1 MISNFNVC
9 DKADTKKKDSKRK
22 DSESDTKKKDTK
34 NNTKPDTKN
43 KTERGTKNN
52 TRPDI
57 KNNTKPDTND
67 DTRASIK
74 NKQKSINNRYKSLLE
89 TKKTIKNNIDLVYNA
104 LKKLPNESQ
113 PKLIEL
119 VRLDTIL
126 NDSINVVWREIHE
139 GVKKGIKK
147 IDINKIKNVDSFI
160 FQLRAIINHK
170 ILLLKTSVVV
180 KLNII
185 IGDIKNKSNIGDVY
199 NYNDKDKLFMID
211 KDLDNYM
218 KHLKRDLGGIK
229 QNLKTISVYQ
239 TDSHKTLM
247 RFLK

>member
-1 MISNFNVC
+1 MIYS
-9 DKADTKKKDSKRK
+9 
-22 DSESDTKKKDTK
+22 
-34 NNTKPDTKN
+34 
-43 KTERGTKNN
+43 
-52 TRPDI
+52 
-57 KNNTKPDTND
+57 
-67 DTRASIK
+67 
-74 NKQKSINNRYKSLLE
+74 
-89 TKKTIKNNIDLVYNA
+89 A

-113 PKLIEL
+113 SKLIEL

-126 NDSINVVWREIHE
+126 NDSINFVWRGIHE
-139 GVKKGIKK
+139 RDRKGIKK
-147 IDINKIKNVDSFI
+147 IDINNIKNVDSFI

-170 ILLLKTSVVV
+170 ILLLKTSVIA

-211 KDLDNYM
+211 NDLGNYR
-218 KHLKRDLGGIK
+218 KHLKRDIGDIK